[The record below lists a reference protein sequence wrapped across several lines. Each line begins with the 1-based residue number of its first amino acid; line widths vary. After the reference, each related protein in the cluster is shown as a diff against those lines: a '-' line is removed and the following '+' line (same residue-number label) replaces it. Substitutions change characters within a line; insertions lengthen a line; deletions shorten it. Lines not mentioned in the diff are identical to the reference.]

1 MKTLT
6 VFALVCAMAA
16 LTGAAAVP
24 EEKADEDQT
33 ADINLAKRTFCSTR
47 RCSRGWTRYNG
58 RCFRFVPR
66 PMTWAA
72 AEKNCMFMGGHLA
85 SIHNILEYLRLLS
98 LMSSSRVYK
107 KTWIGGTDAQE
118 EKQWFWSDGTP
129 FNYVKWCRGEPNN
142 SFGKQH
148 CLDMNHEG
156 YKCWDD
162 LQCNRRSPSICAK
175 NI

>member
-16 LTGAAAVP
+16 LTGAA
-24 EEKADEDQT
+24 

>member
-6 VFALVCAMAA
+6 LFALVCALTA

-47 RCSRGWTRYNG
+47 RCSSGWTPYNG
-58 RCFRFVPR
+58 RCFRFVRR

-72 AEKNCMFMGGHLA
+72 AEKNCMSMGGHLA
-85 SIHNILEYLRLLS
+85 SIHNNLEYHKLQS
-98 LMSSSRVYK
+98 LMSTHR
-107 KTWIGGTDAQE
+107 
-118 EKQWFWSDGTP
+118 EKQWFWSDGKP

-142 SFGKQH
+142 SLGKQH
-148 CLDMNHEG
+148 CLDINHEG

-162 LQCNRRSPSICAK
+162 LQCNRQSPSICAK
-175 NI
+175 KI